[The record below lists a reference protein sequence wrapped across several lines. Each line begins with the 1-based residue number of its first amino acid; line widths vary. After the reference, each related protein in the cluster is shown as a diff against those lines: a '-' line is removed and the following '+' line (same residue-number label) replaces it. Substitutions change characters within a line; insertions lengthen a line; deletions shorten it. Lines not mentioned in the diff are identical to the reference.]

1 MTAPPGQL
9 DAAAPT
15 PPPPSPSTR
24 PKDVL
29 RYATAVV
36 FTLVVAVFALPD
48 LLFQLDRRSP
58 FVQLVPFRPWVLVG
72 VAALLVL
79 LLVLMV
85 IDRRVLP
92 FVAGVLVVL
101 LVGGAMILPRVV
113 PDPVP
118 AGGTSLTVLAF
129 NTYEGKG
136 NAEQLAALIEQQR
149 PDVVALSEA
158 GDPFSKQLAPLV
170 EPWGY
175 HLHTSPGARRRDV
188 SGVTAVVSDHLGD
201 VQVRIGTETSAF
213 PYVEL
218 SGAGLGDTRV
228 AAFHSVAPVP
238 GSVPDWRS
246 DLALL
251 RQWCAG
257 PTPAIVAGDFNATLD
272 HSSLRDAMSG
282 CGDAGAQHGQ
292 GLVPTW
298 GPTARARA
306 LIGPQI
312 DHVIANHGITAES
325 FDVHDIDGSD
335 HRAIVSRLRLP
346 G

>member
-1 MTAPPGQL
+1 MTAPPGRL

-15 PPPPSPSTR
+15 PPPPLQPTR
-24 PKDVL
+24 HKHVL
-29 RYATAVV
+29 RYAAAVV

-58 FVQLVPFRPWVLVG
+58 FVQLVPFRPWVLVA

-79 LLVLMV
+79 LLVVMV
-85 IDRRVLP
+85 FERRVLP

-118 AGGTSLTVLAF
+118 TGGTTLTVLAF
-129 NTYEGKG
+129 NTYEGRG
-136 NAEQLAALIEQQR
+136 DAHQLAALIEQQR

-158 GDPFSKQLAPLV
+158 GEPFSNQLAPLI
-170 EPWGY
+170 EPLGY
-175 HLHTSPGARRRDV
+175 HLHTSPGSRRRDV
-188 SGVTAVVSDHLGD
+188 NSVTAVVADHLGD
-201 VQVRIGTETSAF
+201 VQVRIGTETTTF

-218 SGAGLGDTRV
+218 TGAGLGHTRV
-228 AAFHSVAPVP
+228 TAFHSVAPVP
-238 GSVPDWRS
+238 GSVPDWRT

-251 RQWCAG
+251 RQWCTG
-257 PTPAIVAGDFNATLD
+257 PTPAVVAGDFNATLD
-272 HSSLRDAMSG
+272 HSVLRDAISG
-282 CGDAGAQHGQ
+282 CGDAGAQTGQ

-298 GPTARARA
+298 GPTPRLRA

-312 DHVIANHGITAES
+312 DHVIANKGITAES
-325 FDVHDIDGSD
+325 FGVHDIDGSD
-335 HRAIVSRLRLP
+335 HRAIVTRLRLP